1 MNSFS
6 SAIRYLVC
14 LSVGA
19 ALIAATYGSLRLA
32 WADALYR
39 RDTEEAVTRA
49 VEIAPGCAEYSAR
62 LAALR
67 ENAGR
72 GSHEVEAALRNA
84 LTANPRASGV
94 WIGLGLL
101 AEANGDPA
109 HAEGFLMRAAKI
121 DRMYSAQWTL
131 ANFYFRRGQ
140 PEKFWPAARRALR
153 IGDVEAHNPAP
164 LFDLCWNMSQD
175 PATILERAI
184 PDLGAVQARYL
195 EFLVERGRVR
205 VAEPVTVR
213 VIAYSSDQDLAAV
226 FRYCDRLIEA
236 GDVDRAIHAW
246 NALCWRTLHQYR
258 PLNPGAGV
266 SLTNGNFASAPL
278 EHGFDWRV
286 GSIEGVTT
294 EFGGTDGRVW
304 VSFNGRQPENCEP
317 LAQFVPLAPSRKYRL
332 RFRYQTDRIP
342 AGSGLRWRIW
352 DAVAKNE
359 IASDTSDLTSEEESE
374 RVIRFTTAETHLAR
388 LALDYDRAPGSS
400 RIEGHVSL
408 GQVTLSFEP

>member
-1 MNSFS
+1 
-6 SAIRYLVC
+6 LTVC
-14 LSVGA
+14 TPRSGRWQISIFDGA
-19 ALIAATYGSLRLA
+19 NR
-32 WADALYR
+32 
-39 RDTEEAVTRA
+39 
-49 VEIAPGCAEYSAR
+49 
-62 LAALR
+62 
-67 ENAGR
+67 
-72 GSHEVEAALRNA
+72 
-84 LTANPRASGV
+84 
-94 WIGLGLL
+94 
-101 AEANGDPA
+101 
-109 HAEGFLMRAAKI
+109 K
-121 DRMYSAQWTL
+121 
-131 ANFYFRRGQ
+131 
-140 PEKFWPAARRALR
+140 KFWPAARRALR

-175 PATILERAI
+175 PAAILERAI

-294 EFGGTDGRVW
+294 EFGGTHGRVW

-408 GQVTLSFEP
+408 GQVTLSLEP